1 MEKNENMRKC
11 EKPRVEEN
19 ERKQYGYIKV
29 TKTKFEENW
38 NRRKYETTRVEEN
51 ERKQQCGDI
60 RESKGDTK

>member
-1 MEKNENMRKC
+1 MRKC

-51 ERKQQCGDI
+51 ERKQQCEDI
-60 RESKGDTK
+60 